1 MLDVKDMSPIDI
13 ARNLRA
19 LMSLPGLPAGAAQEM
34 ALAAE
39 HLELTYN
46 LLLAA
51 VTDNLQLRGA
61 LDEVPTCTH

>member
-1 MLDVKDMSPIDI
+1 MLDVKDMSPVEI

-19 LMSLPGLPAGAAQEM
+19 LMALPGLPLAAAQEM
-34 ALAAE
+34 AIAAE

>member
-1 MLDVKDMSPIDI
+1 MIDAKDISPMEI

-19 LMSLPGLPAGAAQEM
+19 LMALPGLPLGAAQEM
-34 ALAAE
+34 ELAAE

-51 VTDNLQLRGA
+51 VTDNLHLRGA
-61 LDEVPTCTH
+61 IDEEPTCTH